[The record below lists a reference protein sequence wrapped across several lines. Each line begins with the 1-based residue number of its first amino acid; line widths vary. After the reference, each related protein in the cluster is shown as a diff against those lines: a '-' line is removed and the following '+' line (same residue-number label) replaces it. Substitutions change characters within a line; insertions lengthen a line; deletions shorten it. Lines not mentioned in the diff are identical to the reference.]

1 MLKLKW
7 LDESWCGWS
16 QYKVVALTKRVV
28 ALDNLQA
35 ELIAKVETLEEHIKL
50 AGDEAV
56 KTHMDNF
63 ANS

>member
-1 MLKLKW
+1 M
-7 LDESWCGWS
+7 
-16 QYKVVALTKRVV
+16 VALTKRVV

>member
-1 MLKLKW
+1 M
-7 LDESWCGWS
+7 
-16 QYKVVALTKRVV
+16 VALTKRVV

-35 ELIAKVETLEEHIKL
+35 ELIAKVETLEEHINF

-63 ANS
+63 ANN